1 MTVWIAFTV
10 VIGMLFGLI
19 AVAIVHRGRSHQPV

>member
-10 VIGMLFGLI
+10 VIWMLFGLI
-19 AVAIVHRGRSHQPV
+19 AVAIAHRGRAHQPA